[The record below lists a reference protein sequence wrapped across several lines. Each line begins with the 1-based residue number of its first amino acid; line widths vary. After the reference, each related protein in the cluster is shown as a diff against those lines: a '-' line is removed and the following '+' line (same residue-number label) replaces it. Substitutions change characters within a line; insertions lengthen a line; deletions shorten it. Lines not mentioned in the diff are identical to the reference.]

1 MTDARGNA
9 RLVGT
14 LLSLS
19 ALVLFAAGGIAW
31 AGWLP
36 YRPGTARALAVAFA
50 MVGVVDLAVACYFM
64 VRYR

>member
-1 MTDARGNA
+1 MTDTRGNA
-9 RLVGT
+9 LLVGK

-19 ALVLFAAGGIAW
+19 ALVLLAFGGIAW

-36 YRPGTARALAVAFA
+36 YRPATARALAVTLALFGIA
-50 MVGVVDLAVACYFM
+50 DLAVAFYFM

>member
-1 MTDARGNA
+1 MTDTRGNA
-9 RLVGT
+9 QLLGK

-19 ALVLFAAGGIAW
+19 ALVLLAVGGIAW

-36 YRPGTARALAVAFA
+36 YRAATTRALAVTLTLFGIA
-50 MVGVVDLAVACYFM
+50 DLALALYFM

>member
-1 MTDARGNA
+1 MNDTRGNA
-9 RLVGT
+9 QLLGT

-19 ALVLFAAGGIAW
+19 ALVLLAVGGIAW

-36 YRPGTARALAVAFA
+36 YRPATARVLAVTFA
-50 MVGVVDLAVACYFM
+50 LFGGADLAVALYFM

>member
-1 MTDARGNA
+1 MTARGGNA
-9 RLVGT
+9 RLAGK

-19 ALVLFAAGGIAW
+19 ALVLLAAGGIAW

-36 YRPGTARALAVAFA
+36 YRPATARTLAVAFA
-50 MVGVVDLAVACYFM
+50 LVGFADLAAALYFM

>member
-1 MTDARGNA
+1 MTDSRGNA
-9 RLVGT
+9 QLAGK

-19 ALVLFAAGGIAW
+19 ALVLLAFGGIAW

-36 YRPGTARALAVAFA
+36 YRPATTRALAVTFA
-50 MVGVVDLAVACYFM
+50 LCGVADLAVALYFM